1 MIALLPMTSLA
12 IIQESSNQSSGLGL
26 SIPKPRLKRK
36 FAVISIFSVTP
47 QTENY
52 NCCKNRVLFNTA
64 N

>member
-1 MIALLPMTSLA
+1 MMNIFSRVMIAVLPMTSLA

-47 QTENY
+47 QTEN
-52 NCCKNRVLFNTA
+52 KLQLL
-64 N
+64 